1 MAVNRRLAEAG
12 EKDGVVRGV
21 RRLVNFM
28 NLTYPVLL
36 DEGAAIKAFGDPR
49 LLGAEL
55 PLYVVIGT
63 DGKVAHY
70 KAGYY
75 EVDRLEGLKELNAVL
90 GKQLKSKKTS
100 P

>member
-1 MAVNRRLAEAG
+1 LD
-12 EKDGVVRGV
+12 DGQ
-21 RRLVNFM
+21 L
-28 NLTYPVLL
+28 
-36 DEGAAIKAFGDPR
+36 IKAFGDPR

-55 PLYVVIGT
+55 PLYVVIGP

-70 KAGYY
+70 KSGNY

-90 GKQLKSKKTS
+90 GEQLKAKKST